1 MEALP
6 IFTTKETRQG
16 RGIGIKSARAR
27 EGIDI
32 LPRRAVSWF
41 LKQTEI
47 TVRVV

>member
-16 RGIGIKSARAR
+16 RGSEIKSARAR

-32 LPRRAVSWF
+32 LPQKGR
-41 LKQTEI
+41 
-47 TVRVV
+47 